1 MIVIGYQGMEN
12 SNNNTAAAL
21 LSQKLDGPAELRPL
35 VSSRNVVAALLAGE
49 IDYGVMAISTDVA
62 GEVAETREARKGTA
76 LRQLDAVSLDIHH
89 SLFKKSPQIATEK
102 IRTIASHPEA
112 LRECAGNVAK
122 VLPDAAA
129 MPVGDTALAAKML
142 HDGELSDDTAVL
154 CSTAAG
160 KQHGLCLIQENI
172 EDLEHNGTAFALF
185 AR

>member
-21 LSQKLDGPAELRPL
+21 LAQKLEGTTELRPL
-35 VSSRNVVAALLAGE
+35 VSSRNVVAALMAGE

-62 GEVAETREARKGTA
+62 GEVAETREARKGTD

-89 SLFKKSPQIATEK
+89 SLFKKSEK
-102 IRTIASHPEA
+102 ISNVEIKTIASHPEA
-112 LRECAGNVAK
+112 LRECVGNVKK
-122 VLPDAAA
+122 VLPDADS

-142 HDGELSDDTAVL
+142 RDGELSDDTAVL
-154 CSTAAG
+154 CSAAAG
-160 KQHGLCLIQENI
+160 KQYGLCLIRENI
-172 EDLEHNGTAFALF
+172 EDLEHNGTTFALF

>member
-21 LSQKLDGPAELRPL
+21 LAQKLEGPAELRPL

-89 SLFKKSPQIATEK
+89 SLFKKSPQIATES

-112 LRECAGNVAK
+112 LRECVGNVAK
-122 VLPDAAA
+122 CCPMPPPCRWAIPRWQQKCCMTASCLTTRRSCAAPPRA
-129 MPVGDTALAAKML
+129 
-142 HDGELSDDTAVL
+142 S
-154 CSTAAG
+154 STACA
-160 KQHGLCLIQENI
+160 
-172 EDLEHNGTAFALF
+172 
-185 AR
+185 